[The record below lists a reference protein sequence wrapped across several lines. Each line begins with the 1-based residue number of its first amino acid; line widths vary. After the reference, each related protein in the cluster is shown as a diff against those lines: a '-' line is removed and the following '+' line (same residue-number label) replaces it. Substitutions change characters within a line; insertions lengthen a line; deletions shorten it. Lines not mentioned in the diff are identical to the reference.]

1 MNGMMKVVTL
11 NGGRYVGLPKHIAAR
26 IVEATKYRLSVDG
39 EEKKV
44 IHMEP
49 IVRSEFKRS
58 TCTTIRNR
66 TAYDDQKWFRLPTE
80 IVGEVS
86 DDFFAVGKQVVV
98 QFKPETNE
106 ILVRGTGRDA

>member
-1 MNGMMKVVTL
+1 
-11 NGGRYVGLPKHIAAR
+11 
-26 IVEATKYRLSVDG
+26 
-39 EEKKV
+39 
-44 IHMEP
+44 
-49 IVRSEFKRS
+49 
-58 TCTTIRNR
+58 
-66 TAYDDQKWFRLPTE
+66 YDDQKWFRLPTE